1 MNLCKGLNIKYVSLV
16 LVIIMA
22 IIGFDLNKIN
32 VERTGNV
39 RGEIKINNNVSIKEI
54 DKIAVPIKRENQEG
68 LRFGFEFTSN
78 YEPKVGSVLIKGNV
92 IVVEDKKKAEDILK
106 QWKKDKKAES
116 DVMTAVL
123 NTVLEKCNIE
133 VLILSRDVNLPP
145 SIPLPKVKPKKA

>member
-1 MNLCKGLNIKYVSLV
+1 MR
-16 LVIIMA
+16 

-32 VERTGNV
+32 IERTGNV
-39 RGEIKINNNVSIKEI
+39 KGEIKINNNVAIKEI

-78 YEPKVGSVLIKGNV
+78 YEPKLGHILINGNV
-92 IVVEDKKKAEDILK
+92 VIVEDKKKAEDILK

-133 VLILSRDVNLPP
+133 ALILSRDVNLPP

>member
-1 MNLCKGLNIKYVSLV
+1 
-16 LVIIMA
+16 VIIMR

-32 VERTGNV
+32 IERTGNV
-39 RGEIKINNNVSIKEI
+39 KGEIKINNNVAIKEI

-78 YEPKVGSVLIKGNV
+78 YEPKLGHILINGNV
-92 IVVEDKKKAEDILK
+92 VIVEDKEKAEDILK

-116 DVMTAVL
+116 EVMGSVL

-133 VLILSRDVNLPP
+133 ALILSRDVNLPP

>member
-1 MNLCKGLNIKYVSLV
+1 
-16 LVIIMA
+16 VIIMR

-32 VERTGNV
+32 IERTGNV
-39 RGEIKINNNVSIKEI
+39 KGEIKINNNVAIKEI

-78 YEPKVGSVLIKGNV
+78 YEPKLGHILINGNV
-92 IVVEDKKKAEDILK
+92 VIVEDKKKAEDILK

-116 DVMTAVL
+116 EVMGSVL

-133 VLILSRDVNLPP
+133 ALILSRDVNLPP

>member
-1 MNLCKGLNIKYVSLV
+1 M
-16 LVIIMA
+16 IIMR

-32 VERTGNV
+32 IERTGNV
-39 RGEIKINNNVSIKEI
+39 KGEIKINNNVAIKEI

-78 YEPKVGSVLIKGNV
+78 YEPKLGHILINGNV
-92 IVVEDKKKAEDILK
+92 VIVEDKEKAEDILK

-116 DVMTAVL
+116 EVMGSVL

-133 VLILSRDVNLPP
+133 ALILSRDVNLPP

>member
-1 MNLCKGLNIKYVSLV
+1 
-16 LVIIMA
+16 MA
-22 IIGFDLNKIN
+22 VIGFDLNKIT

-39 RGEIKINNNVSIKEI
+39 TGEIKINNNVSIKEI
-54 DKIAVPIKRENQEG
+54 DKITVPIKKEDQEG

-78 YEPKVGSVLIKGNV
+78 YEPKIGSVLIKGNV

>member
-1 MNLCKGLNIKYVSLV
+1 LCKALNIKYVSLV

-22 IIGFDLNKIN
+22 VIGFDLNKIT

-39 RGEIKINNNVSIKEI
+39 TGEIKINNNVSIKEI
-54 DKIAVPIKRENQEG
+54 EKIGVPIKREGQEG

-78 YEPKVGSVLIKGNV
+78 YEPKIGSVLIKGNV

-116 DVMTAVL
+116 DVMTHVL

>member
-1 MNLCKGLNIKYVSLV
+1 MNLCKALNIKYVSLV

-22 IIGFDLNKIN
+22 IIGFDLNKIM

-54 DKIAVPIKRENQEG
+54 DKIDVPIKREDQEG

-78 YEPKVGSVLIKGNV
+78 YEPKLGSVLIKGNV

-116 DVMTAVL
+116 DIMTAVL

-133 VLILSRDVNLPP
+133 ALILSRDVNLPP

>member
-1 MNLCKGLNIKYVSLV
+1 M
-16 LVIIMA
+16 IIMR

-32 VERTGNV
+32 IERTGNV
-39 RGEIKINNNVSIKEI
+39 KGEIKINNNVAIKEI

-78 YEPKVGSVLIKGNV
+78 YEPKLGHILINGNV
-92 IVVEDKKKAEDILK
+92 VIVEDKKKAEDILK

-116 DVMTAVL
+116 EVMGSVL

-133 VLILSRDVNLPP
+133 ALILSRDVNLPP

>member
-1 MNLCKGLNIKYVSLV
+1 MR
-16 LVIIMA
+16 

-32 VERTGNV
+32 IERTGNV
-39 RGEIKINNNVSIKEI
+39 KGEIKINNNVAIKEI

-68 LRFGFEFTSN
+68 LRFSFEFTSN
-78 YEPKVGSVLIKGNV
+78 YEPKLGHILINGNV
-92 IVVEDKKKAEDILK
+92 VIVEDKKKAEDILN

-116 DVMTAVL
+116 DVMGSVL

-133 VLILSRDVNLPP
+133 ALILSRDVNLPP

>member
-1 MNLCKGLNIKYVSLV
+1 
-16 LVIIMA
+16 MA

-32 VERTGNV
+32 IERIGNV
-39 RGEIKINNNVSIKEI
+39 SGEIKINNNVSIKEI
-54 DKIAVPIKRENQEG
+54 DKITVPIKKEDQEG
-68 LRFGFEFTSN
+68 LRFGFEFTSD
-78 YEPKVGSVLIKGNV
+78 YEPKIGNLVIKGNV

-133 VLILSRDVNLPP
+133 ALILSRDVNLPP
-145 SIPLPKVKPKKA
+145 SIPLPKVKPKEK

>member
-1 MNLCKGLNIKYVSLV
+1 
-16 LVIIMA
+16 MA

-32 VERTGNV
+32 IERIGNV
-39 RGEIKINNNVSIKEI
+39 SGEIKINNNVSIKEI
-54 DKIAVPIKRENQEG
+54 DKITVPIKKEDQEG

-78 YEPKVGSVLIKGNV
+78 YEPKIGNLVIKGNV

-116 DVMTAVL
+116 NVMTDVL

-133 VLILSRDVNLPP
+133 ALILGRDVNLPP